1 MRTLLLSL
9 SLSLLVVAPS
19 HAQTNPLWHSP
30 KIKNY
35 LPHMTW
41 PEVDDLLSRSDM
53 VIIPVPAIEQ
63 HGPQL
68 PIGTDYYSG
77 EELAKLIAQKT
88 DVLVVPVLLPGIS
101 PYHMEFP
108 GTITLSADT
117 VQRVYFEAVQSL
129 IHHGFRRFLLLTSH
143 AGNRGVVRYL
153 IDRINQ
159 ETPGIAVELN
169 DSAAPFVKMPQQEPK
184 QDPKQDQ
191 KQDKVAKFDRHAG
204 VAETSQG
211 LYLFPTLV
219 NMSKAGKN
227 ELTLPDHLQKML
239 PQVIAGDDA
248 ATDAFLAE
256 ALKPKDTGKH
266 TSTREMTKTGVWS
279 ERDTRDASA
288 EQGRQANEAFVDAAV
303 QFIEQWRIL
312 KPLEPLSKRRAY

>member
-1 MRTLLLSL
+1 MRTLLLFL
-9 SLSLLVVAPS
+9 CLFLLVSSPS

-53 VIIPVPAIEQ
+53 VIIPIPAIEQ

-77 EELAKLIAQKT
+77 EELAKLIAQKA
-88 DVLVVPVLLPGIS
+88 DVLVAPILLPGIS

-117 VQRVYFEAVQSL
+117 MQRVYFEAVQSL

-143 AGNRGVVRYL
+143 AGNRGTVRYL

-169 DSAAPFVKMPQQEPK
+169 DAAGPFFKLPPQDSK
-184 QDPKQDQ
+184 QDA
-191 KQDKVAKFDRHAG
+191 KQDKIAKFDRHAG
-204 VAETSQG
+204 VGETSDG

-219 NMSKAGKN
+219 NMSKAGNN
-227 ELTLPDHLQKML
+227 ELTLPDHLRKML

-288 EQGRQANEAFVDAAV
+288 EQGRRINEAFVNAAV
-303 QFIEQWRIL
+303 QFIEQWRTL